1 MYIIIDNKNIE
12 VEVADTFFKKL
23 KGLMGKKNINY
34 GMLFNKTNS
43 IHTFFM
49 KDSIDVLALNEK
61 NEVILKC
68 ENLKKNK
75 ILNVNNKIKNTSILE
90 LPKNTI
96 KNIKVGDIIEFK
108 K

>member
-1 MYIIIDNKNIE
+1 MYIIIDNKKIE
-12 VEVADTFFKKL
+12 IKEANTFFKKL
-23 KGLMGKKNINY
+23 KGLMGKKNIDY
-34 GMLFNKTNS
+34 GMLFNKINS

-49 KDSIDVLALNEK
+49 KDSIDVLALNEN

-68 ENLKKNK
+68 EDLKKNK

-96 KNIKVGDIIEFK
+96 KNIQVGDIIEFK